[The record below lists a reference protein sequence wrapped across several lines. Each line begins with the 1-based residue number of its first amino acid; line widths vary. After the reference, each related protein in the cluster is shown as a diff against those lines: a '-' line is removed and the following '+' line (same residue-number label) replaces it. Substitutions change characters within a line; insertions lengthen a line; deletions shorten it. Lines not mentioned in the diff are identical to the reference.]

1 MPSTHKKIAVRTR
14 ERGWL
19 RGHLDPHRLRQH
31 SRVQWLSLEGL
42 MTELPASEV
51 KGVFFLASFDDV
63 AQLEMLRTAAVRPRR
78 PGLWVRVDYA
88 DGESFHGILGNR
100 LTELD
105 GTGLFLLP
113 ATVSAPFQRV
123 YIPREAMAEA
133 AVLGVVGHGRRRA
146 TPGGQQIGL
155 FPAAPISEP
164 LSGSASD
171 VR

>member
-19 RGHLDPHRLRQH
+19 CGHLDPHRFRQH
-31 SRVQWLSLEGL
+31 GRVQWLSLDGQ

-51 KGVFFLASFDDV
+51 KGVFFLASFDV
-63 AQLEMLRTAAVRPRR
+63 LAQLSTLRIAATRPRL

-88 DGESFHGILGNR
+88 DGDSFFGILGNR
-100 LTELD
+100 LTDLD

-113 ATVSAPFQRV
+113 PLLSAPFQRV

-133 AVLGVVGHGRRRA
+133 AVLGIIGQGRRRR
-146 TPGGQQIGL
+146 PPSGQQIGL
-155 FPAAPISEP
+155 FPGGSSAAATAAD
-164 LSGSASD
+164 AS
-171 VR
+171 